1 MSDHIYL
8 KNKELRAKK
17 GTKIFWKDFVP
28 LRVAYGVVVDRIYR
42 SDDSN
47 RRFTKKTER
56 SESIDF

>member
-17 GTKIFWKDFVP
+17 KGQKSFEKI
-28 LRVAYGVVVDRIYR
+28 LSHYGWRMVLLSTEIYC

-47 RRFTKKTER
+47 RRFTKKN
-56 SESIDF
+56 